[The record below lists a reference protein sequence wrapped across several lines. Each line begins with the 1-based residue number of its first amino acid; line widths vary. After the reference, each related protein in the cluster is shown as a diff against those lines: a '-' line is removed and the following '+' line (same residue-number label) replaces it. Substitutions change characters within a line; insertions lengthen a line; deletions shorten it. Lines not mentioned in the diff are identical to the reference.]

1 MAIHHSPPEE
11 CKYVLA
17 DSRVIYYPRLRRGL
31 EQARLLA
38 RHYSP
43 VPLGGSAGWAELGW
57 KGGRGQRQALLQL
70 RTGSVFA
77 TKAVPR
83 QRVGVEQRLPPPW
96 NQGLGGRPCLE
107 EGRLVPRHAGHLVIW
122 GCELITFVGAAA
134 GGWQI
139 VLVSLEPKRTLLPGR
154 MFH

>member
-1 MAIHHSPPEE
+1 M
-11 CKYVLA
+11 
-17 DSRVIYYPRLRRGL
+17 
-31 EQARLLA
+31 
-38 RHYSP
+38 
-43 VPLGGSAGWAELGW
+43 
-57 KGGRGQRQALLQL
+57 QL

-77 TKAVPR
+77 TKAVPH
-83 QRVGVEQRLPPPW
+83 QRVGVEQRLLPPW

-107 EGRLVPRHAGHLVIW
+107 EGRLVPRHARRLVIW